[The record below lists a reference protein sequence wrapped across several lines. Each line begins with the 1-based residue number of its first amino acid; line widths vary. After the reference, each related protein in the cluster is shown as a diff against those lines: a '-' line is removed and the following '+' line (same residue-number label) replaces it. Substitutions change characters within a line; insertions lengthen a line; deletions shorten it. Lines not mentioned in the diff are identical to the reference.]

1 MKKKSKVLGLAK
13 SMIALVVCVVMLI
26 GTTLAWF
33 TVEVTNNGNRIEA
46 GKMELNLLKYD
57 DIEKE
62 YRNIGEDKLFDGV
75 WEPGKTKVA
84 FLAVENAGTLDFNYQ
99 IVLNITE
106 GDKPLSAVLDYA
118 ILSPMNKADFDT
130 AFAGK
135 NWATLVGTDGVESGD
150 MPLGE
155 VVAAPKGALESGEKD
170 YFALAIY
177 MDPNAGDDYQGG
189 WINIDLEINAKQ
201 MASED
206 DYFGDQYDAGTE
218 FPTEPPAPVE
228 WEIHHPHGLLDFEDG
243 LEPMTVKTAPAEVV
257 DDNGDKV
264 LKLGAGGRAQY
275 SNVDSTKQ
283 YGIVKGNT
291 YRLSGYYK
299 VEDSATVPSFHLWH
313 VGADTHKLTDYV
325 VSTTEDGWNYFEF
338 TFTATNTRDTLVQFI
353 LNAYDATGSTTVKG
367 VTYFDDIAFEIYVG
381 DQNG

>member
-75 WEPGKTKVA
+75 WEPGHTKVA

-106 GDKPLSAVLDYA
+106 GDKPLSEVLDYA

-135 NWATLVGTDGVESGD
+135 DWATLVGTDGVESGD
-150 MPLGE
+150 MPLDE
-155 VVAAPKGALESGEKD
+155 VVAAPKGALEAGEKD

-201 MASED
+201 MASEG

-218 FPTEPPAPVE
+218 FPTEPPAPVDWMNQIPE
-228 WEIHHPHGLLDFEDG
+228 GTLDFEDG
-243 LEPMTVKTAPAEVV
+243 LAPMTQKAGTAEVV

-264 LKLGAGGRAQY
+264 LKLATSASRAQY
-275 SNVDSTKQ
+275 SHVNSAGPGTLIGEQ
-283 YGIVKGNT
+283 
-291 YRLSGYYK
+291 YRLTGWFK
-299 VEDSATVPSFHLWH
+299 TENSATVPSAVIWATSSDKFDIA
-313 VGADTHKLTDYV
+313 GDYIKA
-325 VSTTEDGWNYFEF
+325 TENGWNYFEIPF
-338 TFTATNTRDTLVQFI
+338 TTNTNRPTLVQFI
-353 LNAYDATGSTTVKG
+353 LNAYDANGANGG
-367 VTYFDDIAFEIYVG
+367 VVYFDDIQFEVYVG